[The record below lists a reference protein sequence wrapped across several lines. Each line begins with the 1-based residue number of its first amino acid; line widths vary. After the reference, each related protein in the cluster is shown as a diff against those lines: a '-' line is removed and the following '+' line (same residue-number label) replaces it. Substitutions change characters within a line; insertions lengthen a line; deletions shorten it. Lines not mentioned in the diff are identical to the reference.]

1 MSRTA
6 CLASGAV
13 PVLAVLAVLGR
24 VAAADPAGSFAATGS
39 LADGPRMRHAAVRL
53 DDGQVL
59 VVGGSGR
66 LATSGGAHDTLE
78 RYNPATE
85 TWAVVATMAVRRNLE
100 SVHRLPD
107 GRVLIVGGDD
117 GPTVHATCEIWDP
130 ASPSAVSTTGS
141 MGSARWGHAHATLS
155 DGSVLVV
162 GGMSTNTGV
171 VTPMSSVERYDPT
184 GGTWSGKAPM
194 THARQNTATV
204 LLADGTV
211 LVTGGDLGHGNGF
224 AGTKT
229 CQRYNP
235 ATDTWSS
242 SSTEDLLAPRSGHA
256 AVRLL
261 DGRVLVIGG
270 GKNATGAYIFS
281 TEIFDPSAGTWSA
294 AGTIG
299 AGGDKPT
306 LTLLADGRVL
316 AAGGYAGVWLA
327 AADLFDPATG
337 TWTSLPPM
345 LTPRS
350 SATATLL
357 ADGRVLLAGGSHS
370 ATYPHWTAACE
381 LFSVAVPDL
390 PPTANAGPDLSVHA
404 GDEVTLDGSASSD
417 DNTPLGDL
425 GFAWS
430 FVSKPAGSTASL
442 AGAATAT
449 PSFTADVPGTFVL
462 SLVVEDG
469 LGQTHADE
477 VVVSSANLAP
487 TVDAGADIA
496 TTVGTAVSFAGSA
509 WDPEDDFVTVAWTI
523 VSAPA
528 GSTATLTGAD
538 TLTPSLTPDVAGTYV
553 LGLAA
558 SDPWADAE
566 EDYVVV
572 TAALAG
578 PTVEELLSEA
588 SGALTALPT
597 SAFDAPGH
605 KVAFAAQLRN
615 ALQELARYRAGDAD
629 ALVRAA
635 HHVRQ
640 LLERTDGFPLRGA
653 LDKKGAGKD
662 WIVTSAGQFA
672 VYEPLRDALDAL
684 VP

>member
-1 MSRTA
+1 MSRSLR
-6 CLASGAV
+6 LASGAV
-13 PVLAVLAVLGR
+13 LSLVFAVLGR
-24 VAAADPAGSFAATGS
+24 VAGADPAGSFAATGS

-53 DDGQVL
+53 DDGRVL
-59 VVGGSGR
+59 AVGGSGR
-66 LATSGGAHDTLE
+66 VATSGGAHDTIE
-78 RYNPATE
+78 RYDPATGS
-85 TWAVVATMAVRRNLE
+85 WAVVATMAVRRSLE
-100 SVHRLPD
+100 SAHRLPD

-117 GPTVHATCEIWDP
+117 GPTVHATCELWDP
-130 ASPSAVSTTGS
+130 ASPSSVSTTGS
-141 MGSARWGHAHATLS
+141 MGSARWGHAHATLL

-184 GGTWSGKAPM
+184 SGTWSGRAPM
-194 THARQNTATV
+194 PHARQAAATV

-224 AGTKT
+224 AGTHT
-229 CQRYNP
+229 CQRYDP
-235 ATDTWSS
+235 VADAWSTTGS
-242 SSTEDLLAPRSGHA
+242 LVAPRSGHA

-261 DGRVLVIGG
+261 DGRVLLIGG
-270 GKNATGAYIFS
+270 GKNATGSYLFT
-281 TEIFDPSAGTWSA
+281 TELYDPSTGTWSA

-306 LTLLADGRVL
+306 LTLLADGRAL
-316 AAGGYAGVWLA
+316 AAGGYAGGWLA
-327 AADLFDPATG
+327 DAALFDPATN

-357 ADGRVLLAGGSHS
+357 ADGRVLLAGGDHS
-370 ATYPHWTAACE
+370 PTFPHWTDACE
-381 LFSVAVPDL
+381 LFSLAVPDL

-404 GDEVTLDGSASSD
+404 GDEVTLDGGASSD
-417 DNTPLGDL
+417 DNTPVGDL

-442 AGAATAT
+442 LGAATAT
-449 PSFTADVPGTFVL
+449 PSFTADLPGTFVL

-487 TVDAGADIA
+487 TVDAGADVA
-496 TTVGTAVSFAGSA
+496 TTVGTSVTFAGSV
-509 WDPEDDFVTVAWTI
+509 WDPEDDAVTVAWTI

-578 PTVEELLSEA
+578 PTAEDLLTEA
-588 SGALTALPT
+588 SSALTDLPK

-615 ALQELARYRAGDAD
+615 ALAELARYRAGDAD

-653 LDKKGAGKD
+653 LDQKGAGKD

-684 VP
+684 VAP